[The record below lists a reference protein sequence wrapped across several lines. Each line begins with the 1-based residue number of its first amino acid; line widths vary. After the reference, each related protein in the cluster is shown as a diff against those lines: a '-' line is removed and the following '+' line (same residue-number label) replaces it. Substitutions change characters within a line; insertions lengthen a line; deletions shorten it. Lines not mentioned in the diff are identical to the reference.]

1 MGRRKQVRPR
11 RSGVVSLEEK
21 DGTSENPSETLSVEG
36 VEEARNYAK
45 FVHIDTSGWSSDDH
59 LDIAQVIVT
68 DSRFKHGLSDGICFQ
83 DSKYSFRL
91 RLCNVEEAD
100 DRFRLGQW
108 PVIPCNAIFFEL
120 LQTCELEDNADELVI
135 FSGNFDGP
143 DEGVSCL
150 AHLVS
155 QKILMIRPVDQIRVC
170 DNVSTVT
177 VRVEMLKSAFDGCE
191 SLLETSRQPWKKS
204 IINAMTWLRP
214 EVTTQRVVYGSDVSE
229 IIGIDAQVERGGSQP
244 VSRNQSRFDATEF
257 YEAIKPSKLEAELEN
272 ELPDLL
278 PDLRPYQR
286 RAAYWM
292 VSREKGASDCSGE
305 RRDHNLSYRPFSV
318 PVDFLNRNSRMFY
331 NPFSGNIS
339 MHPISSS
346 SYVCGGIL
354 ADEMGLGK
362 TVELLACIFAHR
374 RPASKDSVIFYDEAE
389 GTIVQKNNLK
399 RLKRERIE
407 CICGAVSE
415 SPKYQGIWVQCDVC
429 DAWQH
434 ADCVGYSPR
443 RHSKSEENSKG
454 RSYKKNLTVKLANQ
468 YKKKNSSHIVET
480 DGSYFCQLCL
490 ELIQAAQLPV
500 ITGATLIVCPS
511 PILHQWRAEIT
522 RHTRPGS
529 LKTCVYEGVR
539 NASLSAAA
547 AVDITELVNADIVL
561 TTYDVLKED
570 LSHDSDRHEGDRR
583 FMRFKKRYAVLP
595 TPLTKICWWRIC
607 LDEAQM
613 VEGNTTGATEMAMR
627 LSTKYRWCISG
638 TPIQRSLDDLYGLLR
653 FLNAAPF
660 EVHRWWLEVIRVPYE
675 AWPCGVLVGNVGVL
689 FEKIV
694 SLEILGSEPKDT
706 SSDIILTPTEAA
718 KLLRSLL
725 KLRQACC
732 HPQVGSSG
740 LRSMQ
745 QTPMT
750 MEEILEVLVG
760 KTKIEGEDA
769 LRKLVVALNGMAGVA
784 IIEKD
789 HSRALSLYEEALTL
803 AEEHSN
809 DFRLDPL
816 LNLHIHHNLAE
827 ILSVTPGCLQSFQ
840 YVKEI
845 DHANNEDKCFGDFD
859 EHPVKKRNIDIG
871 LSLELPSRLG
881 HPNCDKLPASSSSG
895 MTLNVSGEKRSR
907 DGCEKNE
914 DYEEKQS
921 GDDKCDQDP
930 VKRGKISSKH
940 SLELPTSLKH
950 INCQERLSDLGT
962 SLAASGTNGGN
973 NDTDQSRLSS
983 SSRDINYARQ
993 TCENI
998 KQKYLSVFI
1007 SKLSL
1012 AQLEFRNSYLQVC
1025 NALDD
1030 RQNQNADWWL
1040 ESINHVEQNKDL
1052 SEELISKVSEAVHG
1066 TLNRSKPTRIAARFR
1081 SISGLK
1087 YLIQTSIDSLE
1098 TSRKVLLERLL
1109 EVDKTME
1116 EPRDEDV
1123 ERVRYCRNCH
1133 DNADGPICVLCELDE
1148 LFQLYGARLF
1158 GVTKGDVGG
1167 MIASAE
1173 EAVDL
1178 QKKRSALN
1186 QFYWA
1191 LSRPEKGSS
1200 SNANGKENKK
1210 QRDVGG
1216 KVVVSR
1222 SPSELEIVLK
1232 AVKSCSKTW
1241 LGRESILDANK
1252 QLRLFE
1258 SMRKEYAHARSLA
1271 TAQAQILRAHDEI
1284 KMSLSRLRLRETEK
1298 DTALDALSSEE
1309 LIPANV
1315 QFTSEKFS
1323 SLSLLSRVKGQ
1334 LRYLKG
1340 LACSKQKTELGN
1352 TSSMQ
1357 INAGNLLTAAHTG
1370 EHDERICKADF
1381 YLCPICHES
1390 LNKQRMVFQCGHVT
1404 CCKCLFAMT
1413 EKRIS
1418 PHGKSR
1424 EKWVMCPT
1432 CRQHT
1437 DFRNIAL
1444 ADDRGRA
1451 CNYNIPNRFQDSKK
1465 REATISVQG
1474 SYGTKIEA
1482 VVRRILWVK
1491 FTDPDGKVLVFSSWN
1506 DVLDVLEHALSAND
1520 ISFVRMKG
1528 GRKSHIAISKF
1539 KGENTFARTGEG
1551 SERQQEKRS
1560 FQVLLLL
1567 IQHGANGL
1575 NLLEAQH
1582 VILIEPLLNPA
1593 AEAQAISRVHRF
1605 GQHKTTL
1612 VHRFMVKDTVE
1623 ESIYSLN
1630 RSRITNSTL
1639 IRNTKNQN
1647 HTVLTL
1653 KDVESLF
1660 SSAMPANQPDDECT
1674 ATESLRHLPP
1684 AVAAALAA
1692 ERRWKEG
1699 SIFLGWHYESELQ
1712 CCWGKRA
1719 AYGQVNDYWPT
1730 YPRHGQMMNARAA
1743 QNRSDGG
1750 PFQSLIVD
1758 PIAWQSPFANQG

>member
-1 MGRRKQVRPR
+1 MEKFDPCSRPQLTEAMLICTIKTTANNQILHIGDTMVQKKKKKKKKLYNVWKI
-11 RSGVVSLEEK
+11 SSTNFGNFSI
-21 DGTSENPSETLSVEG
+21 LSVDREELSTHVMLNHKKKEKKSKAAGIGGDALEWSRRVLVVNATNKGHALSAPVLSEEG
-36 VEEARNYAK
+36 CDKLTNLKTSITTLFSTMFDHSDVAIQSSVEL
-45 FVHIDTSGWSSDDH
+45 VHNA
-59 LDIAQVIVT
+59 L
-68 DSRFKHGLSDGICFQ
+68 
-83 DSKYSFRL
+83 FRL
-91 RLCNVEEAD
+91 I
-100 DRFRLGQW
+100 
-108 PVIPCNAIFFEL
+108 VIPLQPTVRQWGEAAVNVRAKIFL
-120 LQTCELEDNADELVI
+120 KK
-135 FSGNFDGP
+135 FSYCCVFAESRRRTFG
-143 DEGVSCL
+143 ESLYIV
-150 AHLVS
+150 
-155 QKILMIRPVDQIRVC
+155 VDWVNGLVC

-177 VRVEMLKSAFDGCE
+177 
-191 SLLETSRQPWKKS
+191 
-204 IINAMTWLRP
+204 
-214 EVTTQRVVYGSDVSE
+214 RVVYGSDVSE
-229 IIGIDAQVERGGSQP
+229 IIGIDAQVERGGSPP

-257 YEAIKPSKLEAELEN
+257 YEAIKPSKLEAELED

-292 VSREKGASDCSGE
+292 VRREKGVSDCSGE

-318 PVDFLNRNSRMFY
+318 PVDFLNCNSRMFY

-374 RPASKDSVIFYDEAE
+374 RPASKDSVIFDDEAE

-454 RSYKKNLTVKLANQ
+454 RSYKKNLTAKLANQ
-468 YKKKNSSHIVET
+468 FEKKNSSHVVEI
-480 DGSYFCQLCL
+480 DGRYVCQLCL

-511 PILHQWRAEIT
+511 PILHQWHAEIT

-583 FMRFKKRYAVLP
+583 FMRFKKRYPVLP

-675 AWPCGVLVGNVGVL
+675 RKEVGAIEFTHRFFKQIMWRSSKVHVADELELPLQEECVTWL
-689 FEKIV
+689 FFSPIEAHFYQRQHETCASYACEVIESFKN
-694 SLEILGSEPKDT
+694 EIYKKKFHGSEPKDT
-706 SSDIILTPTEAA
+706 SSDIILTPTEAE

-784 IIEKD
+784 IIEKN

-840 YVKEI
+840 
-845 DHANNEDKCFGDFD
+845 
-859 EHPVKKRNIDIG
+859 P
-871 LSLELPSRLG
+871 G

-921 GDDKCDQDP
+921 GDDECDQDP
-930 VKRGKISSKH
+930 VKRRKISSKH

-950 INCQERLSDLGT
+950 INCQEKLSDLGT
-962 SLAASGTNGGN
+962 ILAASGTNGGN

-1025 NALDD
+1025 KALDD

-1052 SEELISKVSEAVHG
+1052 SEELIRKVSEAVHG

-1200 SNANGKENKK
+1200 SNVNGKENKK

-1216 KVVVSR
+1216 KIVVSR

-1232 AVKSCSKTW
+1232 AIKSCSKTW

-1323 SLSLLSRVKGQ
+1323 SLPLLSRVKGQ

-1370 EHDERICKADF
+1370 EHDERICKADY

-1451 CNYNIPNRFQDSKK
+1451 CNYNIPNRFQDSEKP
-1465 REATISVQG
+1465 EATISVQG
-1474 SYGTKIEA
+1474 SYGTKVEA

-1520 ISFVRMKG
+1520 ISFLRMKG

-1593 AEAQAISRVHRF
+1593 AEAQAISRIHRI

-1699 SIFLGWHYESELQ
+1699 S
-1712 CCWGKRA
+1712 
-1719 AYGQVNDYWPT
+1719 
-1730 YPRHGQMMNARAA
+1730 M
-1743 QNRSDGG
+1743 
-1750 PFQSLIVD
+1750 
-1758 PIAWQSPFANQG
+1758 

>member
-1 MGRRKQVRPR
+1 MTDVDASEDGRGPTNEIWNATIELGIQSVLYACCMRTRDTRHEVPDSRELKLMFLEMHNRAISVKIRCMEVICGFLQQESKRLSTVFCLNDVIKREISALIGEISALITLKRGVRIEVCILSPGDFTGPLMPGEKTQSMTWSDFYVHVLCFITIFMHAITFISPHSYVCFYPHLLSIIFLGFPLHPSLPFFSFSQSDLLMHR
-11 RSGVVSLEEK
+11 FAIYMSRCFIISCEHLFGVVTK
-21 DGTSENPSETLSVEG
+21 TLDL
-36 VEEARNYAK
+36 NK
-45 FVHIDTSGWSSDDH
+45 FMEV
-59 LDIAQVIVT
+59 V
-68 DSRFKHGLSDGICFQ
+68 
-83 DSKYSFRL
+83 
-91 RLCNVEEAD
+91 
-100 DRFRLGQW
+100 
-108 PVIPCNAIFFEL
+108 
-120 LQTCELEDNADELVI
+120 
-135 FSGNFDGP
+135 
-143 DEGVSCL
+143 
-150 AHLVS
+150 
-155 QKILMIRPVDQIRVC
+155 
-170 DNVSTVT
+170 
-177 VRVEMLKSAFDGCE
+177 AFDRP
-191 SLLETSRQPWKKS
+191 LKQTHPFTPHQS
-204 IINAMTWLRP
+204 IIG
-214 EVTTQRVVYGSDVSE
+214 V
-229 IIGIDAQVERGGSQP
+229 DAQVERGGSQP
-244 VSRNQSRFDATEF
+244 VSTNQSKFDATEF
-257 YEAIKPSKLEAELEN
+257 YEAIKPSKLEPELED

-278 PDLRPYQR
+278 PHLRPYQR

-292 VSREKGASDCSGE
+292 VQREKGPFHSS
-305 RRDHNLSYRPFSV
+305 HNLSFRPLSV
-318 PVDFLNRNSRMFY
+318 PIHFLNTNSRMFY

-374 RPASKDSVIFYDEAE
+374 RPPSKHSVIFDDEAE
-389 GTIVQKNNLK
+389 ATIVQKNNLK

-454 RSYKKNLTVKLANQ
+454 RSYEKNLTVKLANQ
-468 YKKKNSSHIVET
+468 SKKKNSSHIIDT
-480 DGSYFCQLCL
+480 DGTYVCQLCL
-490 ELIQAAQLPV
+490 ELNQAAQLPV
-500 ITGATLIVCPS
+500 NTGATLIVCPS
-511 PILHQWRAEIT
+511 PILHQWHAEIT
-522 RHTRPGS
+522 RHTKPGS

-583 FMRFKKRYAVLP
+583 FMRFKKRYPVLP
-595 TPLTKICWWRIC
+595 TPLTKIFWWRIC

-627 LSTKYRWCISG
+627 LSTKCRWCISG

-653 FLNAAPF
+653 FLNATPF

-675 AWPCGVLVGNVGVL
+675 RKEAGAIEFTHMFFKQIMWRSSKFHVTDELELPLQEECITWL
-689 FEKIV
+689 FFSPIEAHFYQRQHETCASYACEVIESFKN
-694 SLEILGSEPKDT
+694 EIHKKKFHGSEPNDT

-769 LRKLVVALNGMAGVA
+769 LRKLVVALNGMAGIA

-789 HSRALSLYEEALTL
+789 LSRALSLYEEALTL

-827 ILSVTPGCLQSFQ
+827 ILSVTSGCLQSFQ
-840 YVKEI
+840 YVKGLG
-845 DHANNEDKCFGDFD
+845 HANNDEKCSGDSELD

-871 LSLELPSRLG
+871 QSLELPSSLG
-881 HPNCDKLPASSSSG
+881 HKLPAFSSSG
-895 MTLNVSGEKRSR
+895 MTLNVSGEKRSS
-907 DGCEKNE
+907 DGCGKNE

-921 GDDKCDQDP
+921 GDEEFDQDP
-930 VKRGKISSKH
+930 VKRRKI
-940 SLELPTSLKH
+940 
-950 INCQERLSDLGT
+950 I
-962 SLAASGTNGGN
+962 AVVI
-973 NDTDQSRLSS
+973 SS

-993 TCENI
+993 TCEDI
-998 KQKYLSVFI
+998 KLKYLSVFI

-1030 RQNQNADWWL
+1030 RQSQNADWWL
-1040 ESINHVEQNKDL
+1040 ESINHVEQHKDL
-1052 SEELISKVSEAVHG
+1052 SEELIGKVSEAVYG

-1133 DNADGPICVLCELDE
+1133 DNADGPICVLCEMDE

-1178 QKKRSALN
+1178 QRKRSALN
-1186 QFYWA
+1186 QFFWA
-1191 LSRPEKGSS
+1191 LSRPDKGSS
-1200 SNANGKENKK
+1200 SNVSGEENKK

-1232 AVKSCSKTW
+1232 AMKSCSKSW
-1241 LGRESILDANK
+1241 LGRDSILAANK

-1258 SMRKEYAHARSLA
+1258 VMRKEYAHARSLA

-1284 KMSLSRLRLRETEK
+1284 KMALSRLRLRETKK
-1298 DTALDALSSEE
+1298 DTAIDALTPEE

-1315 QFTSEKFS
+1315 QFTSEKFL

-1340 LACSKQKTELGN
+1340 LACSKHKTELGN

-1357 INAGNLLTAAHTG
+1357 IDAVNLLTAAHTG
-1370 EHDERICKADF
+1370 EHVERICKADF
-1381 YLCPICHES
+1381 DLCPICHES
-1390 LNKQRMVFQCGHVT
+1390 LDKQRMVFQCGHVT

-1444 ADDRGRA
+1444 ADDRGKA
-1451 CNYNIPNRFQDSKK
+1451 CNHNIPNRFQDSKK
-1465 REATISVQG
+1465 PEATINVQG

-1539 KGENTFARTGEG
+1539 KGENTCTRTDGG
-1551 SERQQEKRS
+1551 SEHQQEKRS

-1593 AEAQAISRVHRF
+1593 AEAQAISRIHRI

-1639 IRNTKNQN
+1639 TRNTKNLN

-1660 SSAMPANQPDDECT
+1660 SSAIPANQPDDDCP
-1674 ATESLRHLPP
+1674 ATKSLRHLPP

-1699 SIFLGWHYESELQ
+1699 S
-1712 CCWGKRA
+1712 
-1719 AYGQVNDYWPT
+1719 V
-1730 YPRHGQMMNARAA
+1730 
-1743 QNRSDGG
+1743 
-1750 PFQSLIVD
+1750 
-1758 PIAWQSPFANQG
+1758 